1 MGSRW
6 VKKSLE
12 EWEEK
17 MNKRKVFS
25 IVSVV
30 CFVTL
35 MLGIGLAVMLFSP
48 EVIAAH
54 ASTETQHT
62 TPMGNSSPFTTLLT
76 ATNNM
81 PDINNQVVAVVMQP
95 AQDQIH
101 AFNAL
106 TGQWVTLGGSGLRV
120 EADDIVMVSNL
131 VILVAQ
137 PGQEQFHAFS
147 ALTGEWATLGGS
159 GFRVNS
165 DDILKVNES
174 VIIVAQPGQ
183 EQLHAFSALTGEWAT
198 LGGSG
203 FSVSPNDVVLVG
215 ATQAPEPSGSVTAQ
229 PASK

>member
-1 MGSRW
+1 
-6 VKKSLE
+6 
-12 EWEEK
+12 

-25 IVSVV
+25 IVSVLG
-30 CFVTL
+30 FVTI
-35 MLGIGLAVMLFSP
+35 MLGLGLAAMLFSS
-48 EVIAAH
+48 EAIAAH
-54 ASTETQHT
+54 DSTGTQYT
-62 TPMGNSSPFTTLLT
+62 TVMGNGNPFTTLLT

-81 PDINNQVVAVVMQP
+81 PDVNNQVVGVVMQP

-106 TGQWVTLGGSGLRV
+106 TGEWVTLGGSGLRV

-131 VILVAQ
+131 VVLVAQ
-137 PGQEQFHAFS
+137 PGQEQLHAFS
-147 ALTGEWATLGGS
+147 ALTSEWATLGGS

-165 DDILKVNES
+165 DDILRVNES

-183 EQLHAFSALTGEWAT
+183 EQLHAFSAFTGEWAT

-215 ATQAPEPSGSVTAQ
+215 APQAPEPSGSVTTQ
-229 PASK
+229 SASK